1 MAKLAVLS
9 VAYAILLFADTCEPD
24 LTFRAKSI
32 CGSKACAIPGD
43 HAVEGQIWLGK
54 IVVQFGTE
62 FSWKS
67 LIAVEDWIIA
77 PS

>member
-1 MAKLAVLS
+1 VLS
-9 VAYAILLFADTCEPD
+9 AAYAILLFADMSEPD
-24 LTFRAKSI
+24 DVPDPTPSVD
-32 CGSKACAIPGD
+32 KACAIPGD

-54 IVVQFGTE
+54 IVVQFWTE